1 MVQVQLSWKDY
12 VMHRLE
18 TTGREEKGKRE
29 GRQRGREG
37 EREERRGEE
46 RLSLIHSFSL
56 ANIQKNVS
64 EAILGHPS
72 VLAIN

>member
-29 GRQRGREG
+29 GRQGGREG
-37 EREERRGEE
+37 EREERRGEAYYN
-46 RLSLIHSFSL
+46 SFF
-56 ANIQKNVS
+56 QPCQDPKKC
-64 EAILGHPS
+64 E
-72 VLAIN
+72 